1 MRWEAASQSPYAFEL
16 ASPKIRCDNQ
26 VHQGPNLNADSGF
39 SGRNRQG
46 FKQRIQR
53 TPTGRGF

>member
-1 MRWEAASQSPYAFEL
+1 MRWEAASRLSYAFESV
-16 ASPKIRCDNQ
+16 SPKIGCDHKA
-26 VHQGPNLNADSGF
+26 HQGPNLNADSGF

-46 FKQRIQR
+46 FEQRIQR